1 MNDVDYLP
9 LHGSRYHEFLTSYPS
24 DQFGIRIRR
33 ERLNEWL
40 LEQLVRADPVAASEL
55 IQAEMLEPTFVF
67 TAELIELAR
76 DVVIRTASAKAACL
90 EVKDFESAETAA
102 LQRVVAACGFD
113 GGSMEADELR
123 DWAKASRQARE
134 SSTSGKTHE
143 AKTTAQSSSSPPED
157 QSARNADHADD
168 RSASERP
175 ALPAQLRKI
184 EHQAA
189 QKGIEAGTFPGMTI
203 QQARARIKEVMQ
215 ASHQ

>member
-1 MNDVDYLP
+1 MNDIDYLP
-9 LHGSRYHEFLTSYPS
+9 LHGSRYHEFLKCYPS
-24 DQFGIRIRR
+24 DQFGIRIHR

-67 TAELIELAR
+67 TAELIELSR
-76 DVVIRTASAKAACL
+76 NVVIRTASAKARCI

-123 DWAKASRQARE
+123 DWAKANRQARE
-134 SSTSGKTHE
+134 SSASSQTHG
-143 AKTTAQSSSSPPED
+143 AKTTAQSASLSHEPLAEKIG
-157 QSARNADHADD
+157 NADV

-175 ALPAQLRKI
+175 ALPAQLRQI

-189 QKGIEAGTFPGMTI
+189 QKGIDAGTFSGMTI
-203 QQARARIKEVMQ
+203 QQARARIKEIMQ
-215 ASHQ
+215 ATHV